1 MWQNQWT
8 APSEWMV
15 QEGFWQKRMSHENI
29 REEITFWTEKRAGEE
44 NPKGGKNGLRMID
57 QLFKTW
63 KEKSSTGFIWVHV
76 FLFSVMLKYIHKTLR
91 CI

>member
-29 REEITFWTEKRAGEE
+29 REEIAFWTEKRAGEE
-44 NPKGGKNGLRMID
+44 DPKGGKNGLRMITE
-57 QLFKTW
+57 QTAGEHGW
-63 KEKSSTGFIWVHV
+63 SVWVRGRDKV
-76 FLFSVMLKYIHKTLR
+76 REVVRGRDFR
-91 CI
+91 AP